1 MTVPPLKSPTCR
13 DCAHARGLRV
23 DGDVHTVWEGECA
36 NCGRVGPVAPA
47 SDWRKPGERVPPGAW
62 D

>member
-1 MTVPPLKSPTCR
+1 MAELKSPTCR

-23 DGDVHTVWEGECA
+23 PGAIHTVWDGECA
-36 NCGRVGPVAPA
+36 NCGTVGPVAPA
-47 SDWRKPGERVPPGAW
+47 SDWRKPGERVHPDAL